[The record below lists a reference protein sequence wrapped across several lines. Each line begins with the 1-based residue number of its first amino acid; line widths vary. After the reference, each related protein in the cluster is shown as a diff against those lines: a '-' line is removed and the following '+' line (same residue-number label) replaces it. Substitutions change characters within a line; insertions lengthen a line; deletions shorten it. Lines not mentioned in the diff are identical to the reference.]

1 MRICLVFAA
10 LVAGCAAP
18 PPASPP
24 CVAARSLVKERAVGL
39 EAPGLHT
46 VRSLIRAIRSR
57 DLFVKVDRRIMA
69 RWRREPSARATW
81 LERLQRTSARV
92 EELRA
97 IAGERL
103 HTGDEAADLSRAERI
118 LRLMRHRDAA
128 WRGLY
133 SKVEPRDYPFVLT
146 GRKALELGVLDGCT
160 SASRTFCLLA
170 RAAGLEVRLVGAS
183 DLEGLRHI
191 WRPGEER
198 VDGGVNGHKMALV
211 RLEGTWHLVNTNY
224 HAPARNPPYEILDSL
239 KGEPVEP
246 GTLPGKVLRL
256 PSMQVADGRRSPA
269 LVVTGV
275 AGPDAEDLGEFTREA
290 NLNLAVSGD
299 AACPTCRNPALVD
312 VLARK

>member
-1 MRICLVFAA
+1 VR
-10 LVAGCAAP
+10 
-18 PPASPP
+18 
-24 CVAARSLVKERAVGL
+24 ERAVGL

-46 VRSLIRAIRSR
+46 VRSLIRAIRAR

-69 RWRREPSARATW
+69 RWHREPTARATW
-81 LERLQRTSARV
+81 LERLQRTEARI
-92 EELRA
+92 EGLHD
-97 IAGERL
+97 IARGRL
-103 HTGDEAADLSRAERI
+103 LTGDEAADLSRAERT
-118 LRLMRHRDAA
+118 LRLMQRRDAA
-128 WRGLY
+128 WRRVY

-146 GRKALELGVLDGCT
+146 GRKALDLGVLDGCT

-183 DLEGLRHI
+183 DLAGLRRI

-198 VDGGVNGHKMALV
+198 ADGGVNGHKMALV

-224 HAPARNPPYEILDSL
+224 HAPTRNPPYEILDSL
-239 KGEPVEP
+239 NGESVDP

-269 LVVTGV
+269 LVVTDV
-275 AGPDAEDLGEFTREA
+275 ARPDAENLGEFTREA

-299 AACPTCRNPALVD
+299 PASPMCRNPALVEI
-312 VLARK
+312 LGQ